1 MRDQTESLDE
11 RPPPGQ
17 LYATFVVEDVLFGLD
32 VLAVQEVLRYQDTTP
47 VPTADPIIEG
57 LINLRG
63 QIVTA
68 IDLRRRLGFPP
79 RPEGQRAMNVIV
91 RSDGSA
97 VSLQVDA
104 IGEVLE
110 TDPEAYEGPP
120 ETLDHRIRHFT
131 QGIYKLKDRILLVL
145 DKERVTHLAGPG
157 KQAAAGKHV
166 AALAQ

>member
-1 MRDQTESLDE
+1 MSEQTPSVEES
-11 RPPPGQ
+11 PSTGQ
-17 LYATFVVEDVLFGLD
+17 LYATFLVEDVLFGID
-32 VLAVQEVLRYQDTTP
+32 VLEVQEVLRYQDTTP

-68 IDLRRRLGFPP
+68 IDLRRRLGYPA

-91 RSDGSA
+91 RSEGSA

-110 TDPEAYEGPP
+110 TDAEAYEGPP
-120 ETLDHRIRHFT
+120 ETLDDRIRHLT
-131 QGIYKLKDRILLVL
+131 QGIYKLKDRILLIL
-145 DKERVTHLAGPG
+145 DTERVTHLGGAG
-157 KQAAAGKHV
+157 KQAATT
-166 AALAQ
+166 AQ